1 MHRFLFISLALVCLL
16 AGCSAP
22 QTRDP
27 ATDESDSLDAYFE
40 EEDGLVL
47 VDYKTDYVE
56 QGREQEL
63 IEKYRIQL
71 LYYARALEQLRG
83 KKVKEIYLYSF
94 ALGKALKI

>member
-1 MHRFLFISLALVCLL
+1 MLSISASERNPQWDSKQQILL
-16 AGCSAP
+16 QGII
-22 QTRDP
+22 
-27 ATDESDSLDAYFE
+27 DAYFE